1 MKRFTQFFQ
10 ALLGVGALLLTA
22 ILVMGRFAWRTISKW
37 WKNCS
42 KWARYLIVTV
52 VVLLSVGYVVL
63 VIHGYYKITYNQCYW
78 RDKTLSKNVVVRE
91 TYDNKY
97 RVYNR
102 STRKY
107 TTPKVNWVSG
117 ASEEDSLVVY
127 ALTNKRGY
135 INSKTGEIV
144 IDAEKNDY
152 HKAWVFSEGL
162 AAVMKDGKI
171 GFINSRNEVVI
182 PFKFDYSSKCR
193 MFNFGY
199 LFHDGYCIMTN
210 KDGDLG
216 LINKSGDWVL
226 QPAYDEIWAPHK
238 SGYRII
244 GDNGKFGIF
253 DTMCNE
259 VYPIEYDYIVILSDR
274 FVLTQGGRKWQVDY
288 QGNVIQSFMFD
299 DSYYLNY
306 PIGYNESG
314 EIEYAF
320 ADYVKYT
327 VMNRFGIM
335 NRITGNPITPA
346 LYLDVNMLSKDLFE
360 VQDPES
366 RSWYLLDKQGN
377 VISAK

>member
-1 MKRFTQFFQ
+1 
-10 ALLGVGALLLTA
+10 
-22 ILVMGRFAWRTISKW
+22 
-37 WKNCS
+37 
-42 KWARYLIVTV
+42 
-52 VVLLSVGYVVL
+52 
-63 VIHGYYKITYNQCYW
+63 
-78 RDKTLSKNVVVRE
+78 
-91 TYDNKY
+91 
-97 RVYNR
+97 
-102 STRKY
+102 
-107 TTPKVNWVSG
+107 
-117 ASEEDSLVVY
+117 
-127 ALTNKRGY
+127 
-135 INSKTGEIV
+135 
-144 IDAEKNDY
+144 
-152 HKAWVFSEGL
+152 
-162 AAVMKDGKI
+162 
-171 GFINSRNEVVI
+171 
-182 PFKFDYSSKCR
+182 
-193 MFNFGY
+193 
-199 LFHDGYCIMTN
+199 
-210 KDGDLG
+210 
-216 LINKSGDWVL
+216 
-226 QPAYDEIWAPHK
+226 
-238 SGYRII
+238 
-244 GDNGKFGIF
+244 
-253 DTMCNE
+253 MCNE